1 MAFEPVDCR
10 IDAGL
15 DSLLGKWKIPVLIQ
29 LRATPVLRFSD
40 LQRALP
46 DVTKKMLTQT
56 LRELAADDLVQRTVY
71 PTVPPKVEYRLTAH
85 GQELIPTLDALH
97 AWGINP
103 ASRPLTGVGTAGD
116 GGRIKSFL
124 PLSRKNPLQSF
135 GNLVYYYLLEIKGK
149 EV

>member
-56 LRELAADDLVQRTVY
+56 LREL
-71 PTVPPKVEYRLTAH
+71 PKECTKAV
-85 GQELIPTLDALH
+85 
-97 AWGINP
+97 
-103 ASRPLTGVGTAGD
+103 
-116 GGRIKSFL
+116 K
-124 PLSRKNPLQSF
+124 LSGLKLQAF
-135 GNLVYYYLLEIKGK
+135 
-149 EV
+149 

>member
-97 AWGINP
+97 AWGIQHR
-103 ASRPLTGVGTAGD
+103 AHLQALGQQGTEA
-116 GGRIKSFL
+116 K
-124 PLSRKNPLQSF
+124 
-135 GNLVYYYLLEIKGK
+135 
-149 EV
+149 

>member
-97 AWGINP
+97 AWGIHHR
-103 ASRPLTGVGTAGD
+103 AYLQALGQQGTEA
-116 GGRIKSFL
+116 
-124 PLSRKNPLQSF
+124 
-135 GNLVYYYLLEIKGK
+135 E
-149 EV
+149 